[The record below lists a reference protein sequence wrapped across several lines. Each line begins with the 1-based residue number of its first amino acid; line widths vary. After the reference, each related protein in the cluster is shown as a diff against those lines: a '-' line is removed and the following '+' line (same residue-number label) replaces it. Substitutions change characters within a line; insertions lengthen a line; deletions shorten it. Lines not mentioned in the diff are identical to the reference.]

1 MVWQEKSL
9 TGRCQSVR
17 SILRMKGERAA
28 MMALCIVTLSPAT
41 SNAKSHHG
49 ASSRLE
55 QFPILPQ
62 FPLMH
67 LECYQATDGFF

>member
-1 MVWQEKSL
+1 
-9 TGRCQSVR
+9 
-17 SILRMKGERAA
+17 MKGERAA
-28 MMALCIVTLSPAT
+28 MMALCIVILSPAT

-55 QFPILPQ
+55 QISALPQ

-67 LECYQATDGFF
+67 LECYQL